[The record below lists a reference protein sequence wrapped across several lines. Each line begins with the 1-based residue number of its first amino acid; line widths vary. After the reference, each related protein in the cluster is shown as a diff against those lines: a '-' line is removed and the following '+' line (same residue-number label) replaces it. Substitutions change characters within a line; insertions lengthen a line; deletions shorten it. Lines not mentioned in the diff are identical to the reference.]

1 MLPFVNLGSDAES
14 GRLAEGLTDD
24 IITDL
29 TRYRDFDIIARN
41 SLEAYRNR
49 PTNVRELGD
58 ELGVRYLL
66 EGSIQ
71 REGERVLRHRATD
84 RRR

>member
-1 MLPFVNLGSDAES
+1 MLPFVNLGADAES

-29 TRYRDFDIIARN
+29 ARYRDFDIIARN

-49 PTNVRELGD
+49 PTDVRKIGD

-71 REGERVLRHRATD
+71 RDGERFAS
-84 RRR
+84 RRS